1 MHFHIH
7 TLHPPS
13 THPHSA
19 GGITELAVKPN
30 PSFCPETSSSM
41 VPQKKPHVKISI
53 CSSYVWEQQVQLS
66 LTKILEQE

>member
-1 MHFHIH
+1 MHFHIY
-7 TLHPPS
+7 TLHSPS
-13 THPHSA
+13 THPHGA

-30 PSFCPETSSSM
+30 PSFCPETSSST
-41 VPQKKPHVKISI
+41 VQQKKPHVKISI